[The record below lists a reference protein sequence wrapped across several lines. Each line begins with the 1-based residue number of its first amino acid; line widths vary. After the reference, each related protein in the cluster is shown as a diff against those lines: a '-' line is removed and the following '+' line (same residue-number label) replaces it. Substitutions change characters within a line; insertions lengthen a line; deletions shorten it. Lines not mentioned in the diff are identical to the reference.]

1 MAITKIKNYGGAG
14 VGVTPY
20 FDDFN
25 ETKNFYRVLYKPG
38 FAVQARE
45 LNQMQTIIDAQ
56 IDRAGQYAFKDGSR
70 VVKGEVTINNDLD
83 YIQLE
88 SVAHTNTL
96 ANNAGHSGQ
105 YNTSNFVSDFVGK
118 TIKGSNSSGDQ
129 IEAKVLKAVA
139 ADSSDGSPITLYIKY
154 TKKGDDSNGKR
165 TVQKFVTGEELET
178 TTGTIRYGQ
187 VLATGATVD
196 FNAGDSTAGFG
207 GGPVGSLAT
216 KPIGVASIAQI
227 DEGVYFIAGSYVYV
241 PASELLLDKYQLAA
255 NPNQDDFEWH
265 ATKNKPTY
273 LVGLKV
279 TESEVNSGT
288 DTSLLDNAS
297 GTNNFSA
304 PGADRYKINAVLA
317 KDHIRK
323 AKRAEDN
330 FINILK
336 VVKGII
342 RIDRTD
348 KTDQTELTKR
358 LATRTFE
365 ESGNYAVR
373 PFQLDLK
380 EHLNNEQG
388 NNGFK
393 LAGAGGDDAKIAI
406 GVEPNVSY
414 IKGFRNENL
423 TTTFVEADK
432 PRGTTDKATE
442 ADTFTQLNTGNFIKL
457 SSGSSSTM
465 KGIPPL
471 GSGTDTI
478 ELHSVTI
485 TQGQVSGSGSGN
497 TQIGTARVKEIAVGA
512 GNTTELYL
520 YNIVMESGS
529 PAPTFSQVK
538 SVKFADSSAVNDF
551 VADLSTVGKRFR
563 NKQQGGVWK
572 LPYNA
577 INDLSNM
584 SYRVRV
590 LSSAI
595 TAADGKFT
603 VPNSSGNTDD
613 GDLILAVGATV
624 TKTGSEVVTHS
635 STSSTSLVLDA
646 SAMGFAN
653 GTVGKV
659 IFTKIVTSN
668 PRTKT
673 FNTGSTVTIN
683 VTDGSAQSYGLGK
696 TDVIKINSITD
707 NAGDN
712 VTDRF
717 ILDDGQRENIYL
729 VSKIIK
735 KAGSAPVATGN
746 MVVNFD
752 HYTHGAT
759 GDYFSAESYGIGNVS
774 TAEEI
779 ANYKRIPQF
788 NSNREGLVELRDCID
803 FRPVQNDNGSGFK
816 NMGLQPKEG
825 STFEV
830 DLGYYLPRKDKLIQ
844 DINGTFKVIKG
855 VSSEAPVAPEDP
867 EDSIIIATLDLPA
880 FTFDAKN
887 IKVKLKDNKRY
898 TMRDI
903 GNIDKRVKNLEYY
916 TSLSLLEKSAQDTQ
930 IFDGNDERFKNG
942 FLVDGFYGHNVGD
955 VTNPDYNVAIDRKN
969 GILRPKC
976 STKNVALI
984 RAANENNSTANACDK
999 NASIVTMNVI
1009 NDKVEFASQPYAT
1022 RHINVNPYD
1031 VFTWGGIIKLSPE
1044 SDEWKEVDVRPDI
1057 VIDDT
1062 EAYDQF
1068 VKMAEEQNILGTVW
1082 NEWETNWTGVEMDL
1096 WMDPEEDARFGMEEG
1111 SGGFRFGEQT
1121 RTGFNTSVVFDTVTK
1136 EVGNEIV
1143 EVNFLPFMRSIK
1155 VFFDAQ
1161 MLKPFSQV
1169 FPFFNGSDI
1178 SAYVKQES
1186 FVEYS
1191 DTTDGEDTIRTFEG
1205 ATTHPGTQSELTTDA
1220 SGRVIGSFIIPRNDV
1235 LKFKAGTRE
1244 FRLTDSS
1251 SNDKSAES
1259 TFAEA
1264 QFHSQGLLE
1273 VHQKTIVS
1281 TKVPRLVTTEV
1292 QENRTIT
1299 ETQNFDPVTWVDPLA
1314 QTVLIDEKGGIF
1326 LTSVDI
1332 FFKSKDAAIPVNLSI
1347 RSVENGIPTQKVVPG
1362 SEVLKYPTET
1372 LAFELGNGSP
1382 GGSTPTTAGDIATG
1396 GIAIDDTARYGT
1408 RFKFEH
1414 PIYLPQDQEY
1424 AIVLMAQTNNYNVF
1438 ISEAGETDL
1447 VDTSKKVTKQPYNG
1461 VLFTSQNASTW
1472 TPQQTQDLKFTANRA
1487 SFDTSQ
1493 KSTIHLVNRQLPSK
1507 LLSAN
1512 PFRIIASGS
1521 NTDIRVRV
1529 THPNH
1534 GLYHTGTRK
1543 VKFKDAV
1550 AIGSLT
1556 AAKLN
1561 AVHTA
1566 VNVEPNSYEI
1576 VIPNATAAAGDV
1588 GIGGG
1593 SAVRVFENF
1602 NMDVANIILQN
1613 IQLPETEMKF
1623 FMRTMNSTTT
1633 DQANTTSVALSNF
1646 KEVLVNRNLYF
1657 ENPQAILNAN
1667 NETDVNQGDG
1677 TTDNK
1682 SFVLKVEMETNLENI
1697 SPVIDLNRA
1706 SVIAIQ
1712 NEVNDAEGNQSN
1724 YNVSS
1729 GDGRSYV
1736 AEDSATVKTGGSE
1749 IAKYITK
1756 EVSLNDEAT
1765 VIRALLNINKPKDA
1779 NVNLY
1784 YKVLGA
1790 GSEDSF
1796 DDVAWEEIEPDVAVP
1811 ENNYG
1816 QFTEVEYN
1824 KTPADNF
1831 GSMVFKIV
1839 LRAKNSSRVPKVK
1852 DFRVI
1857 AAT

>member
-1 MAITKIKNYGGAG
+1 MAITNIKNMDRNDG
-14 VGVTPY
+14 VGNTPY

-25 ETKNFYRVLYKPG
+25 ETKNFYRILYKPG

-45 LNQMQTIIDAQ
+45 LNQMQTLINAQ

-70 VVKGEVTINNDLD
+70 VVKGEVTLNNEFD

-88 SVAHTNTL
+88 DTHTNNL
-96 ANNAGHSGQ
+96 AGGGSVTTGD
-105 YNTSNFVSDFVGK
+105 FISDFVGK
-118 TIKGSNSSGDQ
+118 TIEGSSNTGNQ
-129 IEAKVLKAVA
+129 IRAKVLKVVTKNTSNSA
-139 ADSSDGSPITLYIKY
+139 PHTLYIKY
-154 TKKGDDSNGKR
+154 KQKGGPTNNR
-165 TVQKFVTGEELET
+165 TVEKFVPGEEIKT
-178 TTGTIRYGQ
+178 TTGTVRFSK
-187 VLATGATVD
+187 VLTTGATINFD
-196 FNAGDSTAGFG
+196 QGDSTAGFG
-207 GGPVGSLAT
+207 GGPVGSLQT
-216 KPIGVASIAQI
+216 KPVGVGSIAHI
-227 DEGVYFIAGSYVYV
+227 DEGVYFIKGNYIYV
-241 PASELLLDKYQLAA
+241 PKSELLLDPYQLASDPSQA
-255 NPNQDDFEWH
+255 DFTFS

-273 LVGLKV
+273 LVGLKTTETTV
-279 TESEVNSGT
+279 TSSS
-288 DTSLLDNAS
+288 DSSLLDNAS
-297 GTNNFSA
+297 GTSNASA
-304 PGADRYKINAVLA
+304 PGADRYKIEAVLA

-323 AKRAEDN
+323 NKRANNE
-330 FINILK
+330 FINILR
-336 VVKGII
+336 VVKGIV
-342 RIDRTD
+342 RNDNTD
-348 KTDQTELTKR
+348 KTDDTQLTKR

-365 ESGNYAVR
+365 ESGDYSVR

-393 LAGAGGDDAKIAI
+393 KASAGGDDGKIAI
-406 GVEPNVSY
+406 GVEPNVTY

-423 TTTFVEADK
+423 TTTFIEADK
-432 PRGTTDKATE
+432 PRGATDKATE

-457 SSGSSSTM
+457 TTSTI
-465 KGIPPL
+465 KGVPPL
-471 GSGTDTI
+471 GSATEDI
-478 ELHSVTI
+478 DLHSVLI
-485 TQGQVSGSGSGN
+485 AGTQASGN
-497 TQIGTARVKEIAVGA
+497 KIGTAKVKEIAVGA
-512 GNTTELYL
+512 GATTELYL
-520 YNIVMESGS
+520 YNIVMDSGEN
-529 PAPTFSQVK
+529 FSSVK
-538 SVKFADSSAVNDF
+538 SVRFADSSAVNDF
-551 VADLSTVGKRFR
+551 VGDLATAGKRFR

-577 INDLSNM
+577 VNDLSNM

-590 LSSAI
+590 LTSAI

-603 VPNSSGNTDD
+603 VPSSSGNVDE
-613 GDLILAVGATV
+613 GDLILAVGANTTLTGSNV
-624 TKTGSEVVTHS
+624 TKHS
-635 STSSTSLVLDA
+635 STSASSLILDA
-646 SAMGFAN
+646 NAMGFAN
-653 GTVGKV
+653 GTVAKV
-659 IFTKIVTSN
+659 IYTKAVTSN

-683 VTDGSAQSYGLGK
+683 VTDGTAQSYGLGK

-707 NAGDN
+707 SAGDN

-717 ILDDGQRENIYL
+717 TLDDGQRQNIYL

-752 HYTHGAT
+752 NYTHGAT

-774 TAEEI
+774 SAEEI

-788 NSNREGLVELRDCID
+788 NSNRDGLLELRDCLD
-803 FRPVQNDNGSGFK
+803 FRAVQNDNGVGFK

-825 STFEV
+825 SNFEV
-830 DLGYYLPRKDKLIQ
+830 DLGYYLPRIDKLIQ
-844 DINGTFKVIKG
+844 EINGNFKVISG
-855 VSSEAPVAPEDP
+855 VSSESPVAPEDP
-867 EDSIIIATLDLPA
+867 EDSIIIGTIDLPA

-887 IKVKLKDNKRY
+887 VRVKLKDNKRY

-976 STKNVALI
+976 ATKNVALI

-1009 NDKVEFASQPYAT
+1009 DEKVEFASQPYAT
-1022 RHINVNPYD
+1022 THINVNPYD
-1031 VFTWGGIIKLSPE
+1031 VFTWGGQIKLSPE

-1057 VIDDT
+1057 IIDDS

-1068 VKMAEEQNILGTVW
+1068 VKMAEEQGILGTVW
-1082 NEWETNWTGVEMDL
+1082 NEWETNWTGVEIDQ
-1096 WMDPEEDARFGMEEG
+1096 WTDPLLEGVARFGGENA
-1111 SGGFRFGEQT
+1111 SLDNTFDRGGGGTGQS
-1121 RTGFNTSVVFDTVTK
+1121 RTGFNTSVVFDTVLK
-1136 EVGNEIV
+1136 EVGNEVI

-1161 MLKPFSQV
+1161 MLKPFSRV
-1169 FPFFNGSDI
+1169 FPFFNGTDI
-1178 SAYVKQES
+1178 SDYVKQEAYQ
-1186 FVEYS
+1186 EYS
-1191 DTTDGEDTIRTFEG
+1191 DIADLEDNIRTFEG
-1205 ATTHPGTQSELTTDA
+1205 ATTHPGTQSVLETDA
-1220 SGRVIGSFIIPRNDV
+1220 SGRVIGSFIVPRNDV
-1235 LKFKAGTRE
+1235 LKFKSGTRE

-1251 SNDKSAES
+1251 TNDKSAES

-1273 VHQKTIVS
+1273 VHQKTIIS

-1292 QENRTIT
+1292 QENRTVG
-1299 ETQNFDPVTWVDPLA
+1299 EVSNFDPVEWVDPLA
-1314 QTVLIDEKGGIF
+1314 QTVLVDEKGGIF

-1332 FFKSKDAAIPVNLSI
+1332 FFKSKDDAIPVNLSI

-1362 SEVLKYPTET
+1362 SEVLKYPSET

-1382 GGSTPTTAGDIATG
+1382 GGSTPTTAGDIATA

-1424 AIVLMAQTNNYNVF
+1424 AIVLMAQTNNYNVY
-1438 ISEAGETDL
+1438 ISEAGGRDLTD
-1447 VDTSKKVTKQPYNG
+1447 TTKVVSKQPYNG

-1487 SFDTSQ
+1487 SFDTTQ
-1493 KSTIHLVNRQLPSK
+1493 KSTIHLVNRQVPSRLLP
-1507 LLSAN
+1507 AN
-1512 PFRIIASGS
+1512 PFRVINSGS
-1521 NTDIRVRV
+1521 NTNIRVRV

-1534 GLYHTGTRK
+1534 GLYHASSRK

-1576 VIPNATAAAGDV
+1576 VIASATAAAGDV

-1593 SAVRVFENF
+1593 SAVRAFENM

-1613 IQLPETEMKF
+1613 IQLPETTMKF
-1623 FMRTMNSTTT
+1623 FVKTMNSTTT
-1633 DQANTTSVALSNF
+1633 DQANTDSIQLSGF
-1646 KEVLVNRNLYF
+1646 KQCLVNRNLYF
-1657 ENPQAILNAN
+1657 ENPQAILNAS
-1667 NETDVNQGDG
+1667 NESDVNEADSI
-1677 TTDNK
+1677 TDDK

-1724 YNVSS
+1724 YAASS

-1749 IAKYITK
+1749 VAKYITK

-1796 DDVAWEEIEPDVAVP
+1796 DDVAWTEIEPDVAIP

-1824 KTPADNF
+1824 KTPGDNF

-1839 LRAKNSSRVPKVK
+1839 LRAKNSARVPLVK

>member
-1 MAITKIKNYGGAG
+1 M
-14 VGVTPY
+14 
-20 FDDFN
+20 
-25 ETKNFYRVLYKPG
+25 
-38 FAVQARE
+38 
-45 LNQMQTIIDAQ
+45 
-56 IDRAGQYAFKDGSR
+56 GS
-70 VVKGEVTINNDLD
+70 
-83 YIQLE
+83 
-88 SVAHTNTL
+88 
-96 ANNAGHSGQ
+96 
-105 YNTSNFVSDFVGK
+105 
-118 TIKGSNSSGDQ
+118 
-129 IEAKVLKAVA
+129 
-139 ADSSDGSPITLYIKY
+139 
-154 TKKGDDSNGKR
+154 
-165 TVQKFVTGEELET
+165 
-178 TTGTIRYGQ
+178 
-187 VLATGATVD
+187 
-196 FNAGDSTAGFG
+196 
-207 GGPVGSLAT
+207 
-216 KPIGVASIAQI
+216 
-227 DEGVYFIAGSYVYV
+227 
-241 PASELLLDKYQLAA
+241 
-255 NPNQDDFEWH
+255 
-265 ATKNKPTY
+265 
-273 LVGLKV
+273 
-279 TESEVNSGT
+279 
-288 DTSLLDNAS
+288 
-297 GTNNFSA
+297 
-304 PGADRYKINAVLA
+304 
-317 KDHIRK
+317 
-323 AKRAEDN
+323 
-330 FINILK
+330 
-336 VVKGII
+336 
-342 RIDRTD
+342 
-348 KTDQTELTKR
+348 
-358 LATRTFE
+358 
-365 ESGNYAVR
+365 
-373 PFQLDLK
+373 
-380 EHLNNEQG
+380 
-388 NNGFK
+388 
-393 LAGAGGDDAKIAI
+393 
-406 GVEPNVSY
+406 
-414 IKGFRNENL
+414 
-423 TTTFVEADK
+423 
-432 PRGTTDKATE
+432 
-442 ADTFTQLNTGNFIKL
+442 
-457 SSGSSSTM
+457 
-465 KGIPPL
+465 
-471 GSGTDTI
+471 
-478 ELHSVTI
+478 
-485 TQGQVSGSGSGN
+485 
-497 TQIGTARVKEIAVGA
+497 
-512 GNTTELYL
+512 
-520 YNIVMESGS
+520 
-529 PAPTFSQVK
+529 
-538 SVKFADSSAVNDF
+538 
-551 VADLSTVGKRFR
+551 
-563 NKQQGGVWK
+563 
-572 LPYNA
+572 
-577 INDLSNM
+577 
-584 SYRVRV
+584 
-590 LSSAI
+590 
-595 TAADGKFT
+595 
-603 VPNSSGNTDD
+603 
-613 GDLILAVGATV
+613 
-624 TKTGSEVVTHS
+624 
-635 STSSTSLVLDA
+635 
-646 SAMGFAN
+646 
-653 GTVGKV
+653 
-659 IFTKIVTSN
+659 
-668 PRTKT
+668 
-673 FNTGSTVTIN
+673 
-683 VTDGSAQSYGLGK
+683 
-696 TDVIKINSITD
+696 
-707 NAGDN
+707 
-712 VTDRF
+712 
-717 ILDDGQRENIYL
+717 
-729 VSKIIK
+729 
-735 KAGSAPVATGN
+735 
-746 MVVNFD
+746 
-752 HYTHGAT
+752 
-759 GDYFSAESYGIGNVS
+759 
-774 TAEEI
+774 
-779 ANYKRIPQF
+779 
-788 NSNREGLVELRDCID
+788 
-803 FRPVQNDNGSGFK
+803 
-816 NMGLQPKEG
+816 QPKEG
-825 STFEV
+825 STFQV

-976 STKNVALI
+976 STKNVPLI
-984 RAANENNSTANACDK
+984 RAASENNSTANACDK